1 MWNEMSNI
9 LAVLYQTN
17 NKLARRVK
25 KGTWF
30 YVTAIVIIC
39 LTLIPITIVYLFYR
53 LPNGYDFQ
61 KSLKF
66 LAFFVAMFD
75 VIAIIIR
82 IQSRS
87 FIEPCQ
93 LTLFPISKWK
103 KLLFHI
109 ALFVLDYKSL
119 IYLAMIVC
127 FAFFYAKH
135 GMYVAAIISIPVWL
149 MLLLTILAWT
159 MVFYGFL
166 GKYLDKMGNKIQFI
180 GLFFMAIIIAINLLG
195 DNVFTKIPITSYAG
209 NILYG
214 LWIDSSVLIWTNLL
228 LLLAGFLFPLAL
240 FGLLRSNK

>member
-1 MWNEMSNI
+1 MSNI

-25 KGTWF
+25 KGAWF
-30 YVTAIVIIC
+30 YGGAIVIIC
-39 LTLIPITIVYLFYR
+39 LTLIPITIVYLFHGP
-53 LPNGYDFQ
+53 LNSNAFQ

-87 FIEPCQ
+87 FIEPYQ
-93 LTLFPISKWK
+93 LALFPISKWK

-119 IYLAMIVC
+119 IYLSMISC
-127 FAFFYAKH
+127 FICFYATH
-135 GMYVAAIISIPVWL
+135 SLYLAAIISIPVW
-149 MLLLTILAWT
+149 MLLLLAILSWT
-159 MVFYGFL
+159 MVLYGFL

-180 GLFFMAIIIAINLLG
+180 GLFFMAIIIAINLFG
-195 DNVFTKIPITSYAG
+195 DNILAKIPITSYVG
-209 NILYG
+209 YILYG

-228 LLLAGFLFPLAL
+228 LLLAGLLFPLAL
-240 FGLLRSNK
+240 FGLLRSTQ